1 MEFRKY
7 FFNNFLILFLFFILT
22 SCQKTTVIENAVFD
36 NNLLNKMN
44 FNSENIEI
52 NNLYKTSI
60 EEPFIDH
67 IMEITPEERIYSWLK
82 TNIISFG
89 TENKL
94 VINII
99 NASITQNE
107 IPYKENKKNLLNK
120 ETQYIYKI
128 NLIINL
134 NIIGDNNVN
143 LASTKVEVNR
153 SKTSSKFISINERNK
168 TLNLL
173 TWQALQDL
181 SNKSKEL
188 IKIHM
193 MGYFI

>member
-1 MEFRKY
+1 VEFRKY

-173 TWQALQDL
+173 TWQAL
-181 SNKSKEL
+181 
-188 IKIHM
+188 
-193 MGYFI
+193 